1 LAGSDEG
8 GRSLKI
14 GAALIPLV
22 GWAGTVGGPDGA
34 RSLHLDA
41 IRRLIGDFGLQAVEL
56 NGDFTTLFPHA
67 FDGAYYKRVAELQQK
82 LRFACTVH
90 LPFLWLDGL
99 SMAEPVRKATVQCV
113 AKVVELTQPLSVE
126 SYVLHLWGTWS
137 SLMATIQEMPVEE
150 KRPLLDGMLCCAA
163 RTLDEIG
170 GIVSPHEVCVENLER
185 FPFGLILPLI
195 EERDMRICL
204 DVGHLAVDGGDA
216 LEFLHDHWELIGEV
230 HLHDALP
237 GGANGPGVRDHLPLG
252 RGEVDYAGIMD
263 RLAEGGYE
271 GVLILEVNTEAHL
284 RESVE
289 RVRPWL

>member
-1 LAGSDEG
+1 VMLENWSCLDPAGG
-8 GRSLKI
+8 LGRERR
-14 GAALIPLV
+14 
-22 GWAGTVGGPDGA
+22 GTRRG
-34 RSLHLDA
+34 RNLHLEA

-56 NGDFTTLFPHA
+56 NGDFTTLFPDA
-67 FDGAYYKRVAELQQK
+67 FDEGYYRGVAELQQE
-82 LRFACTVH
+82 LGFACTVH

-99 SMAEPVRKATVQCV
+99 SLAEPVRKATVQCV
-113 AKVVELTQPLSVE
+113 AKVVELAQPLSIE
-126 SYVLHLWGTWS
+126 SYVLHLWGMWS
-137 SLMATIQEMPVEE
+137 SLLATIQVMPDEE
-150 KRPLLDGMLCCAA
+150 KRTLLDEMLCSAA

-170 GIVSPHEVCVENLER
+170 GMVSPRTVCVENLER
-185 FPFGLILPLI
+185 FPFQTILPLVT
-195 EERDMRICL
+195 ERDMRVCL

-216 LEFLHDHWELIGEV
+216 LEFLRQHWELIGEV

-237 GGANGPGVRDHLPLG
+237 GGAHGPGVRDHLPLG
-252 RGEVDYAGIMD
+252 RGQVDYERIMD